1 MAYAII
7 IPGQSITRC
16 YVTVDRFK
24 NLREDKINDL
34 IRMQSFAQA
43 ATQNDVHDVS
53 LFLGEETR
61 VVNNFVKIVK
71 RDNSLKIVKIDIKLP
86 LKQAKEKSLTDLSIS
101 M

>member
-1 MAYAII
+1 
-7 IPGQSITRC
+7 
-16 YVTVDRFK
+16 
-24 NLREDKINDL
+24 
-34 IRMQSFAQA
+34 MQSFAQA